1 MRINSR
7 LKPAS
12 TKPLTGCTTL
22 MAVALACCS
31 IAALEAQA
39 PKPQGGPPT
48 VKDVLYS
55 AADSIGALR
64 TAAEVD
70 RIATMN
76 YTATGTMTVDGKPC
90 TLKEY
95 RAGINWLHKGMRV
108 DYTCEGQAR
117 RIEVVNGATAW
128 NEKTPGAGATAAPG
142 TAAERQLMIWTFPAG
157 VIKAAAAAGAKTT
170 VTVEGGKP
178 VLAFPVVDVPGA
190 TMRATYNPDTYLLER
205 AEARLGDAVIEVT
218 YAEHGDWNGDDYL
231 SDVQFPKRI
240 TYKRGGNTVLDLTIQ
255 KTNTYNPY
263 VVMPVPAGIK

>member
-1 MRINSR
+1 MVRVV
-7 LKPAS
+7 
-12 TKPLTGCTTL
+12 
-22 MAVALACCS
+22 VAFMVFGSVAGV
-31 IAALEAQA
+31 AAQA
-39 PKPQGGPPT
+39 KPQGGTPT

-76 YTATGTMTVDGKPC
+76 FTASGTMTVNGKPC

-108 DYTCEGQAR
+108 DYTCEGQPR
-117 RIEVVNGATAW
+117 RIEVVNGAVAW
-128 NEKTPGAGATAAPG
+128 NETTPGAGATAAPG
-142 TAAERQLMIWTFPAG
+142 TAAERQLMLWTLPAG
-157 VIKAAAAAGAKTT
+157 VIKGAAAAGAKAT
-170 VTVEGGKP
+170 VAVEGGKT

-190 TMRATYNPDTYLLER
+190 TIRATYNQETYLLER
-205 AEARLGDAVIEVT
+205 VEARMADSVIEIT
-218 YAEHGDWNGDDYL
+218 YAAHGDWNGDDYL

-240 TYKRGGNTVLDLTIQ
+240 TQKRGGNTALDLTIQ

-263 VVMPVPAGIK
+263 VVMPVPSGIK